1 MSPKILSA
9 PNILSALRLA
19 AAPLLAAA
27 FWIPQWGG
35 APAAGDI
42 AAFAVFA
49 MAAATDFAD
58 GWLAR
63 KSGKQTQLG
72 AFLDPV
78 ADKILVA
85 TALLLLLDAGRAAA
99 GACLLIV
106 GREILVSALREW
118 SALSGR
124 AAATKVSA
132 MGKWKTGLQI
142 AAVLFLFA
150 ADIADPMIAAWL
162 GYENDSLQLV
172 KNVGDVL
179 LWSAAALAL
188 WSMADYGRAAW
199 RAMTEK

>member
-35 APAAGDI
+35 TPAAGDI

-150 ADIADPMIAAWL
+150 ADIADPMIAVWL
-162 GYENDSLQLV
+162 EYENDSLQPI